1 MQIRL
6 IWLCLT
12 SLLIPFS
19 SLQAESSLPAAYEVI
34 YTAKYNGMD
43 VEAKHEL
50 IVNENSYRLLATV
63 KGLLGGMT
71 EREDFHMDQRDR
83 IRPDSYKAEK
93 SFFGVK
99 KIENLV
105 VDQTANKAIY
115 TRKEKHRELST
126 LPNYLGPI
134 SYQLQLRRD
143 LEAFAALPTKA
154 LSPARPFAYKVL
166 SRGKI
171 KDYAFEILGEE
182 VLDTPLGPLPTFKL
196 QRVRNGGKR
205 KTIFWMAPD
214 WEFLVV
220 KIRQNE
226 KDGEQYEMLIKTAT
240 IAGQAVSLANEKAA
254 L

>member
-1 MQIRL
+1 M
-6 IWLCLT
+6 
-12 SLLIPFS
+12 PFS
-19 SLQAESSLPAAYEVI
+19 YLQAESFPAPYEII
-34 YTAKYNGMD
+34 YVAKYNGMD

-50 IVNENSYRLLATV
+50 IVNENSYQLLATV

-71 EREDFHMDQRDR
+71 EREDFHIDQRGR

-93 SFFGVK
+93 SFFGVQK
-99 KIENLV
+99 TEILV
-105 VDQTANKAIY
+105 VDQAANKAIY
-115 TRKEKHRELST
+115 TRKKKHRELSM
-126 LPNYLGPI
+126 LPNYLGPV

-143 LEAFAALPTKA
+143 LEAFADLPSDALNPSSSFT
-154 LSPARPFAYKVL
+154 YKVL

-171 KDYAFEILGEE
+171 KDYTFEVLGEE

-196 QRVRNGGKR
+196 QRVRDGGKR

-240 IAGQAVSLANEKAA
+240 IRGQAMSLATEKAA

>member
-6 IWLCLT
+6 IRLWLI

-19 SLQAESSLPAAYEVI
+19 CVQAESLPAPYQVI
-34 YTAKYNGMD
+34 YVATYNGMD

-50 IVNENSYRLLATV
+50 IVNESSYQLLATV

-71 EREDFHMDQRDR
+71 EREDFHIDRQGR
-83 IRPDSYKAEK
+83 IRPYAYEAEK

-99 KIENLV
+99 TTETMV
-105 VDQTANKAIY
+105 VDQATNKAIY
-115 TRKEKHRELST
+115 TRKKKHHELSM
-126 LPNYLGPI
+126 LANYLGPV

-143 LEAFAALPTKA
+143 LEAYAALPSEA
-154 LSPARPFAYKVL
+154 LDPARVFAYKVI

-171 KDYAFEILGEE
+171 RDYKFEILGEE
-182 VLDTPLGPLPTFKL
+182 LLDTPLGSLPTLKL
-196 QRVRNGGKR
+196 QRVRDGGER
-205 KTIFWMAPD
+205 KTLFWMAPD

-220 KIRQNE
+220 KIHQSE

-240 IAGQAVSLANEKAA
+240 IGGQAVSVATEQAPL
-254 L
+254 